1 MSDSNNFHHSRRQRK
16 LLHKHFSFQ
25 FPTSYLKF
33 DFHLVCF
40 IKPPQSD
47 LKGVAGNYPAAE
59 GKKWQW
65 GSSNSPA
72 QKEQGGEGLGSL
84 AEKQSGSTRN
94 LLSVVWPAQPR
105 PHSAA
110 GQPWGGRDSTVH
122 SWGQGRDS
130 GNVGS
135 SRRPSDCAPACT
147 LPSLCT
153 AGTSVLLNPPLQP
166 WWGWAGFPPRAPVL
180 PSLE

>member
-1 MSDSNNFHHSRRQRK
+1 MSDSNSFHHPRKQIK

-65 GSSNSPA
+65 GAPIHQPKRNR
-72 QKEQGGEGLGSL
+72 EEEG
-84 AEKQSGSTRN
+84 
-94 LLSVVWPAQPR
+94 
-105 PHSAA
+105 
-110 GQPWGGRDSTVH
+110 
-122 SWGQGRDS
+122 
-130 GNVGS
+130 
-135 SRRPSDCAPACT
+135 
-147 LPSLCT
+147 
-153 AGTSVLLNPPLQP
+153 
-166 WWGWAGFPPRAPVL
+166 
-180 PSLE
+180 